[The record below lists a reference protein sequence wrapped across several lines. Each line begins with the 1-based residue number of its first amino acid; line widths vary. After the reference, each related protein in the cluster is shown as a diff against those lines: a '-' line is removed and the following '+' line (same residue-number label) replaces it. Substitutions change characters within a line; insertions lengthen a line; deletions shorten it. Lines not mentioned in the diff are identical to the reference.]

1 MRFKGGRAEGKAV
14 IAGLSCRL
22 PKSDNIDEFWNNL
35 INGKDM
41 IGETRWPVGL
51 YDTPPR
57 AGLINGIDKFDA
69 GFFRF
74 TDSEAHNMNPLLRH
88 LFEVSYECITDSGIP
103 LSVLHSNT
111 TGTYTACFIPDND
124 PLETS
129 RCGDSKYCTTVSM
142 ITGHLMN
149 QFRFT
154 GPSATVDTACS
165 SSVSAME
172 MAVQDLMTGR
182 CQFALVTACN
192 LLLNPSY
199 LQQMSFLGMLSSE
212 GQSRV
217 FDTDAKGYVRAEG
230 VVSILLTR
238 QASLCQRIYCS
249 VIDVKTSCNGYN
261 PDGITFPSKDC
272 QCALMKEIYKRSEIK
287 SDDIAFM
294 ELHSTGT
301 PVGDPIEARSVTEAI
316 CSTRE
321 KPLQIGSVK
330 ANMGHSE
337 ATAGLASLVKCIL
350 AARHGIIPPQI
361 NFKTHNPN
369 IEAIKEGKIVV
380 VKEPTELKDGYIGLN
395 SFGFGGANGHVV
407 LKPFKRKRKTMG
419 KTFCLIPVTARTVQE
434 QEAIK
439 NFVSKN
445 KDDVTLMAHLSL
457 SLLSYDVRRQIR
469 GYFISHPNSPELTQR
484 FSNEAPACSELWLCL
499 QDFIWDMLDFNP
511 QLLNNG
517 CFMKSIVQSQVIV
530 KDKIGLKM
538 IMTEALKLPVKPTTA
553 NGFVKAIAVMIG
565 IVDCLQAAKVKISG
579 VYGIGLSEI
588 VACYVDNSL
597 TREQCLR
604 VAYIIGQTIEE
615 HSRHSAKD
623 YKIYKV
629 KLSLQEMY
637 CLGPKV
643 KVLTTLSNDSA
654 IIGIT
659 NGYADKTLELI
670 HDKGGYY
677 QQLTDGIILY
687 CRLLDSL
694 TEKVKDKLKVII
706 QEPKMRSGL
715 MKNPKHLQH
724 PDQYVDSSAVSSI
737 LNRVVIA
744 HDILQSMP
752 SNVTLINVNLNGVH
766 AVISEESKSI
776 NCKPCPVSFLKTL
789 GEIHMIGQPMDV
801 SVFYQSDFPLD
812 VKSPSISS
820 LVRWDH
826 SYSWSIPDWPE
837 FFSRVKDEAVMPYTI
852 DLGDS
857 EGIHTPLAT
866 LIYHSWLAISQKTSK
881 DNSLESKTALDRGI
895 TFSNLDLNQNTD
907 TVNELLQGA
916 VVQVLQ
922 GKQRFAVHNDG
933 IVLFSGNFMLSSEKL
948 ELPKIPGYDLDV
960 NENIEYAEDGD
971 LLQKTEI
978 LWEDNWLDFINTVL
992 EFNMEYLEGG
1002 LIKVMIDPIAV
1013 QEEVKDC
1020 ANVLAVAEKY
1030 TGLCKA
1036 GSLLVQNSVTFDKP
1050 AVTRKSNISDYN
1062 MTAVN
1067 IVLAYSIQSQK
1078 SDKIMVYQGINNKIK
1093 TDVLGLVLMTEED
1106 VICKEIPL
1114 AADDKWRIE
1123 DIEQIIPYLISLFLL
1138 SESTEFVEKPRLL
1151 ICPPIDTV
1159 GMYLMA
1165 LSSEESGISVF
1176 TSSYDIETR
1185 QMVESTFPF
1194 VCVLPGDNLVQSIK
1208 AMTQG
1213 EGCDVCIKFTSG
1225 ELNTCIDFIG
1235 SGGKFLQC
1243 AKPLEPLELEKLQH
1257 NKTFILVDVKK
1268 AFFSFL
1274 SRSQEE
1280 IQTLLYEM
1288 RDGAVGKLK
1297 EAGYPETKGMLYSLD
1312 ERSHFLNPIS
1322 ITQILNV
1329 LDEPGINLTDSFK
1342 CLMEADMLAMER
1354 LHNVITT
1361 KPKDFSLW
1369 ERVQFDS
1376 QNSEDDEN
1384 DDTLNEA
1391 QLASACESI
1400 DLKISQPSKDVVI
1413 VRVPNVQITLLD
1425 DTDGKMLFPP
1435 DYRATSTPMVTLR
1448 VDKESDDLHE
1458 SYIDIPLSDNSIMC
1472 SKKESLVPKLLPP
1485 QAMIVTPVPDKRRK
1499 KSRPMDLVFINS
1511 PGMSPGKA
1519 FTPITPSIRSLLT
1532 PAIKEPSLVPLNSS
1546 SKHDKPLY
1554 IVHPITGKVTLLKTL
1569 GGLLNRQCY
1578 GIQRTTFT
1586 PRDSLSSVASYYT
1599 NAVQMLQT
1607 TGSYIIAGYSFGSM
1621 VALEMA
1627 LQLQANKKKV
1637 EKLILFDGGPD
1648 YFSAQFR
1655 AAQKAAKDD
1664 SELDLYLE
1672 IGALVNFLMMFVPVP
1687 SIQMLQNI
1695 LHQLPNQEARIQ
1707 TVVEMSFK
1715 NVEICMTTTKT
1726 KWLSAKEKL
1735 FSKMKGAKQDVG
1747 KCSMADAA
1755 QEVLSWKR
1763 REQAADFIKS
1773 VNMVNKYKNK
1783 RGKFQGDIHLLRI
1796 KSDPVMCEHLPV
1808 DYGLQSWCTGKVH
1821 ITFYNGSHETFL
1833 NRDSGK
1839 EVAEEI
1845 TKILSLVK

>member
-129 RCGDSKYCTTVSM
+129 RCADSKYCTTVSM

-154 GPSATVDTACS
+154 GPSATVDSACS

-217 FDTDAKGYVRAEG
+217 FDADAKGYVRAEG
-230 VVSILLTR
+230 IVSILLTR

-272 QCALMKEIYKRSEIK
+272 QCALMKEIYKRSEVK
-287 SDDIAFM
+287 WDDIAYM

-316 CSTRE
+316 CSARE
-321 KPLQIGSVK
+321 KPLLIGSVK

-361 NFKTHNPN
+361 NFKTPNPN

-380 VKEPTELKDGYIGLN
+380 VKEPTELK
-395 SFGFGGANGHVV
+395 
-407 LKPFKRKRKTMG
+407 G

-439 NFVSKN
+439 DFVSKN

-469 GYFISHPNSPELTQR
+469 GYFISDPNSPELTQR
-484 FSNEAPACSELWLCL
+484 FSDEEPTCSELWLCL
-499 QDFIWDMLDFNP
+499 QDFIWDTLDFNP

-517 CFMKSIVQSQVIV
+517 CFMKSIIQSQVIV

-538 IMTEALKLPVKPTTA
+538 IMTEALKLQVKPTTA
-553 NGFVKAIAVMIG
+553 NGFVKAIAIMIG
-565 IVDCLQAAKVKISG
+565 IVDCLQAAKVNISG

-604 VAYIIGQTIEE
+604 VAYIVGQTIEE
-615 HSRHSAKD
+615 HSRHS
-623 YKIYKV
+623 
-629 KLSLQEMY
+629 
-637 CLGPKV
+637 
-643 KVLTTLSNDSA
+643 
-654 IIGIT
+654 
-659 NGYADKTLELI
+659 
-670 HDKGGYY
+670 GGYY

-687 CRLLDSL
+687 SRLLDSL
-694 TEKVKDKLKVII
+694 TEKIKDKLKVVI

-724 PDQYVDSSAVSSI
+724 PDQYVDSGAVSSL
-737 LNRVVIA
+737 LNRVVRA
-744 HDILQSMP
+744 NDILQSMP
-752 SNVTLINVNLNGVH
+752 PNITLINVNLNGVQ
-766 AVISEESKSI
+766 AVINEESKSI
-776 NCKPCPVSFLKTL
+776 DCKPCPVSFLKTL
-789 GEIHMIGQPMDV
+789 GEIHMIGQPIDV

-820 LVRWDH
+820 LIRWDH

-866 LIYHSWLAISQKTSK
+866 LIYHSWIAISQKTSK

-922 GKQRFAVHNDG
+922 GKQRFAVHNNG
-933 IVLFSGNFMLSSEKL
+933 IVLFSGNFILSSEKL
-948 ELPKIPGYDLDV
+948 ELPKIPGYDLDI

-1002 LIKVMIDPIAV
+1002 LIKVMIDPISV
-1013 QEEVKDC
+1013 QEEVKEC

-1036 GSLLVQNSVTFDKP
+1036 GSLLVQNAVTFDKP
-1050 AVTRKSNISDYN
+1050 AVTRKSNVSEYS
-1062 MTAVN
+1062 MTSVN

-1078 SDKIMVYQGINNKIK
+1078 SDKIMVYQGINNKTK
-1093 TDVLGLVLMTEED
+1093 TGVLGLVLMTEED

-1123 DIEQIIPYLISLFLL
+1123 DIEQIIPYLIALYLL
-1138 SESTEFVEKPRLL
+1138 SESTESVEKPRLL

-1165 LSSEESGISVF
+1165 LSSEDSGISVF

-1235 SGGKFLQC
+1235 TGGKFLQC

-1297 EAGYPETKGMLYSLD
+1297 EEGYPETKGMLYSLD

-1354 LHNVITT
+1354 LHSVITT

-1369 ERVQFDS
+1369 ERVQFES
-1376 QNSEDDEN
+1376 QNSEEDEN

-1391 QLASACESI
+1391 RLASACESV

-1425 DTDGKMLFPP
+1425 EPDSKTFCPP

-1448 VDKESDDLHE
+1448 VHKKSDDLHE
-1458 SYIDIPLSDNSIMC
+1458 SYIDIPLSDNSTCI
-1472 SKKESLVPKLLPP
+1472 KKDSLVVKLLPP
-1485 QAMIVTPVPDKRRK
+1485 NPMIVTPVPEKRRK

-1511 PGMSPGKA
+1511 PGMSPAKA
-1519 FTPITPSIRSLLT
+1519 FTPMTPSIRILLT

-1546 SKHDKPLY
+1546 PKQDKPLY

-1569 GGLLNRQCY
+1569 GGLLTRQCY

-1586 PRDSLSSVASYYT
+1586 PRDSLYSVASYYT

-1607 TGSYIIAGYSFGSM
+1607 TGPYIIAGYSFGTM
-1621 VALEMA
+1621 VAIEMA

-1715 NVEICMTTTKT
+1715 NVEICMTATKT

-1735 FSKMKGAKQDVG
+1735 FSKKKGAKDVG
-1747 KCSMADAA
+1747 KSSMADAA

-1763 REQAADFIKS
+1763 REQASDFIKS

>member
-217 FDTDAKGYVRAEG
+217 FDADAKGYVRAEG

-316 CSTRE
+316 CSTRV
-321 KPLQIGSVK
+321 KPLLIGSVK

-361 NFKTHNPN
+361 NFKTPNPN

-407 LKPFKRKRKTMG
+407 LKPFKRKRKAMG
-419 KTFCLIPVTARTVQE
+419 KNFCLIPVTARTVQE

-469 GYFISHPNSPELTQR
+469 GYFISDPNSPELTQR
-484 FSNEAPACSELWLCL
+484 FSNEAPTCSELWLCL

-565 IVDCLQAAKVKISG
+565 IVDCLQAAKVKMSG

-643 KVLTTLSNDSA
+643 KVLTTLSDDSA

-694 TEKVKDKLKVII
+694 TEKVKDKLKVVI

-724 PDQYVDSSAVSSI
+724 PDQYVDSGAVSSI
-737 LNRVVIA
+737 LNRVVRA

-776 NCKPCPVSFLKTL
+776 DCKPCPVSFLKTL

-820 LVRWDH
+820 LIRWDH

-837 FFSRVKDEAVMPYTI
+837 FFSR
-852 DLGDS
+852 
-857 EGIHTPLAT
+857 GI
-866 LIYHSWLAISQKTSK
+866 
-881 DNSLESKTALDRGI
+881 KTALDRGI

-916 VVQVLQ
+916 VVQILQ

-948 ELPKIPGYDLDV
+948 DLPKIPGYDLDV
-960 NENIEYAEDGD
+960 NENIEYAEDSD

-1078 SDKIMVYQGINNKIK
+1078 SDKIMVYQGINNKTK

-1165 LSSEESGISVF
+1165 LSSEDSGISVF

-1391 QLASACESI
+1391 QLASACESV

-1554 IVHPITGKVTLLKTL
+1554 IVHPITVITPMLYRCY
-1569 GGLLNRQCY
+1569 RQ
-1578 GIQRTTFT
+1578 QVLTS
-1586 PRDSLSSVASYYT
+1586 SLDT
-1599 NAVQMLQT
+1599 HL
-1607 TGSYIIAGYSFGSM
+1607 
-1621 VALEMA
+1621 
-1627 LQLQANKKKV
+1627 
-1637 EKLILFDGGPD
+1637 
-1648 YFSAQFR
+1648 
-1655 AAQKAAKDD
+1655 
-1664 SELDLYLE
+1664 LDLYLE

-1763 REQAADFIKS
+1763 REQDADFIKS
-1773 VNMVNKYKNK
+1773 VNMVNKYKNT